1 MADDYSASITTT
13 GKLTVGGSTTGVV
26 ETNYDTDWFK
36 ISLTAGTTYL
46 FSVAGNANSS
56 SALSNF
62 SNIDLSMYDA
72 QGNVGSYISTYSS
85 ATGAVGQF
93 TAQSSGTYFFS
104 MRSYYTG
111 GYTVKAVTPAADDY
125 RADVQT
131 TASLTNGVAVSG
143 VFERLDDVDW
153 FKFHADAGQVVG
165 FTGAGVLANA
175 SYYTPVVYDAN
186 GNYQTSVGQSPF
198 VATTSGDYYL
208 AVSAGGR
215 TGAYSQTM
223 QIIADDY
230 ANDNTSSAE
239 LSAGGQIS
247 GSIDYYSDAD
257 RFKISLEAGNIYT
270 LTLKPHGTAAGAP
283 SLNVY
288 LPSGAYD
295 YGNTGST
302 ASDGSITLR
311 YQATVSGVY
320 GIGVSGTVVQSY
332 VLAASAGELDDYGNT
347 QATATALTLGSAVN
361 GLLQGARDIDMLK
374 VDLKAGVTYKFDLTS
389 DAPAGYSINSLLL
402 DANGQQLASLGYGNT
417 NTSYS
422 YTPGKDG
429 TYYLSQTNY
438 YASNSN
444 TAFTLTASAAT
455 DDFSANSG
463 TAGRLN
469 IGGATKGVIESGGDR
484 DWFAVSLNA
493 GGYYWFKL
501 DGAAEG
507 GGTLNSSSY
516 VSFKLLDSNGNQV
529 AGTSNYSYGT
539 GITVPFT
546 PTTKGTY
553 YVEVGST
560 NSSGSYTVK
569 AQLGKA
575 DDYGND
581 QAHAAAMAPDSVVK
595 GELELTTDKDMFK
608 LSVVAGMTYSVEL
621 TPQTGTNY
629 YALNLDVSG
638 PGYLNVR
645 YVSSSDKVV
654 RLFEASASGDY
665 YVGVSASS
673 AYNWSGAYTLVA
685 RSMGIDDFSAD
696 TKTTAMLTP
705 AAPLHG
711 VIGVA
716 DDHDWIKVHLDAGR
730 SYVFD
735 LKGNKSGGGTLD
747 TGILYGSAA
756 SMTLLAAN
764 GNSLA
769 YSSLPDASHGSDPR
783 LQYWAATSGDYYLDV
798 RGSGQA
804 GSTGSYTVVEVQAN
818 LDTTGPKL
826 LSSSIAAGATDIG
839 LKPTFTL
846 TFDETIMLGSGVTL
860 TDGYG
865 AVVQGANGPLL
876 ATVAGN
882 TLTVDPR
889 ATLMPGMTYTVNL
902 PQGIVVDL
910 AGNSA
915 GSQSFSFTTTK
926 PVSAGTNG
934 NDYLIGSGNGLTLDG
949 GAGTDTVYYASS
961 RSSFN
966 ISRGSDGG
974 AVVRDYRSATGDKLA
989 GVERLLFSDGGYA
1002 LDTDG
1007 IGGQAYRLYKSAFNR
1022 APDQEG
1028 LGFWI
1033 TQMDHGMSLK
1043 EVASL
1048 FLTSPEFARTYGSAT
1063 SDADLVKLMYQNVLG
1078 RAPDAEGNSFWLSHL
1093 QSDTTRAELLT
1104 AFSESAENQAAVAQV
1119 IGNGFAYT
1127 PYG

>member
-1 MADDYSASITTT
+1 MADDYSASIITT

-26 ETNYDTDWFK
+26 DTTYDTDWFK

-46 FSVAGNANSS
+46 LSVAGGANSG
-56 SALSNF
+56 ALNNF
-62 SNIDLSMYDA
+62 STVELSMYNA
-72 QGNVGSYISTYSS
+72 QGSIGSYLSTYTS
-85 ATGAVGQF
+85 ATGAVAQF
-93 TAQSSGTYFFS
+93 TAQSSGTYFLS

-111 GYTVKAVTPAADDY
+111 GYTVKAATPAADDY
-125 RADVQT
+125 SANAQT
-131 TASLTNGVAVSG
+131 TATLTNGVPASG
-143 VFERLDDVDW
+143 VFERLDDIDW
-153 FKFHADAGQVVG
+153 FKFHADAGQVIG
-165 FTGAGVLANA
+165 FTGAGVVTNSSYSNA
-175 SYYTPVVYDAN
+175 TVYDGN
-186 GNYQTSVGQSPF
+186 GNYKTYVGQAPF
-198 VATTSGDYYL
+198 IATTSGDYYL
-208 AVSAGGR
+208 AVSAGGLL
-215 TGAYSQTM
+215 GAYSQTM

-230 ANDNTSSAE
+230 ANDNTSSAQ
-239 LSAGGQIS
+239 LFAGSQVS
-247 GSIDYYSDAD
+247 GSIDYYADVD
-257 RFKISLEAGNIYT
+257 RFKISLEAGSIYT
-270 LTLKPHGTAAGAP
+270 LTLKPQGTGGGAP
-283 SLNVY
+283 SLDIY
-288 LPSGAYD
+288 LPSGSYD
-295 YGNTGST
+295 YQNSGSM
-302 ASDGSITLR
+302 ASDGSVTLR

-320 GIGVSGTVVQSY
+320 GIGVRGTVVQSY
-332 VLAASAGELDDYGNT
+332 VLSASTGELDDYGNT
-347 QATATALTLGSAVN
+347 QATAAALALGDAVS
-361 GLLQGARDIDMLK
+361 GELQGPRDIDMFK
-374 VDLKAGVTYKFDLTS
+374 VDLKAGVTYNFALTS
-389 DAPAGYSINSLLL
+389 DAPSAYNIASQLL
-402 DANGQQLASLGYGNT
+402 DVNGQSLASLGYTG
-417 NTSYS
+417 SGSAYS
-422 YTPGKDG
+422 YTPSKDG
-429 TYYLSQTNY
+429 TYYLSQSNY
-438 YASNSN
+438 YAN
-444 TAFTLTASAAT
+444 TGNIAFTLTASAAT
-455 DDFSANSG
+455 DDFGAN
-463 TAGRLN
+463 TATPGRLS

-507 GGTLNSSSY
+507 GGTLSSSSY
-516 VSFKLLDSNGNQV
+516 VSFKVLDSNGNQV

-539 GITVPFT
+539 GIIVPFT
-546 PTTKGTY
+546 PATKGTY

-560 NSSGSYTVK
+560 SNSGSYTVK

-595 GELELTTDKDMFK
+595 GELELATDKDVFK

-621 TPQTGTNY
+621 GPQTGTDY
-629 YALNLDVSG
+629 YSLNLDVSG

-645 YVSSSDKVV
+645 YVSSNDKVV

-665 YVGVSASS
+665 YVTVSASTS
-673 AYNWSGAYTLVA
+673 NHWSGAYTLVA
-685 RSMGIDDFSAD
+685 KSMGIDDFSAD
-696 TKTTAMLTP
+696 AKTTAVLTP

-716 DDHDWIKVHLDAGR
+716 DDHDWIKVHLDAGH

-747 TGILYGSAA
+747 TGVLYGGLA
-756 SMTLLAAN
+756 SMTLLTAS
-764 GNSLA
+764 GTSLA
-769 YSSLPDASHGSDPR
+769 YSSLPDASGGSDPR
-783 LQYWAATSGDYYLDV
+783 LHYWATATGDYYLDV
-798 RGSGQA
+798 RGTGQA
-804 GSTGSYTVVEVQAN
+804 GNTGSYTVAEFQAN
-818 LDTTGPKL
+818 LDTTGPRL
-826 LSSSIAAGATDIG
+826 LSSSIAAGAIDVG

-865 AVVQGANGPLL
+865 AVVQGAYGPLL

-889 ATLMPGMTYTVNL
+889 ANLMPGMTYTVNL

-910 AGNSA
+910 AGNST
-915 GSQSFSFTTTK
+915 GSQSFSFTTIK

-966 ISRGSDGG
+966 ISRGSDGS

-1048 FLTSPEFARTYGSAT
+1048 FLSSPEFARTYGSAT